1 MSQDVHAVPAGQA
14 ERTPLDRARRK
25 AFLRLLPLL
34 FICYVIAYID
44 RNNLAVAKLTMPNHL
59 DGFNNA
65 VIGFGAGMFFIGYFL
80 LEIPGSLIVER
91 WSARKWIC
99 RIMVTWG
106 IIAAAQAWIT
116 TPFQFYFARF
126 MLGLAE
132 AGFYPGVII
141 YLTHWFPRRDRAKAL
156 AWFFVGTPVA
166 MAVSPILSQPLINIG
181 ELDPKTGEYLVEPIL
196 GMVGWQWI
204 FIVWGI
210 PAVVLGIAVLF
221 LLTDRPHQAKWLTP
235 EERQALEEALAR
247 DKIEHPPAV
256 HLSWWKALGYRP
268 VVLLALAYFCVVTGN
283 YAVET
288 FLPSMLRDWYDLDIN
303 KVLWLVV
310 LPPLGSLAGQ
320 LVVGWNSDRTGER
333 RWHAA
338 GPILLA
344 VASVAGIVVSVTLS
358 GPLGLTLGLF
368 VLAAAGLKSYLPAF
382 WALPSLILIESA
394 AASSI
399 GFINSVGNLG
409 GFAGPYILGALKES
423 TGSYLPGLIYIT
435 VSMTVAAS
443 ILLSLSLG
451 RRPALAAI
459 AGTDAAG
466 GIAPDHETVS
476 PAPLASANGD
486 EPHWTRLTGT
496 DPVAE
501 PVEPTPPDEAEPS

>member
-1 MSQDVHAVPAGQA
+1 MAQDRPLQTVGQT
-14 ERTPLDRARRK
+14 EPTPLDRARRK

-44 RNNLAVAKLTMPNHL
+44 RNNIAVAKLTMPNHL
-59 DGFNNA
+59 DGFNDA

-106 IIAAAQAWIT
+106 IIAAAQAWVT
-116 TPFQFYFARF
+116 TPTQFYFARF

-166 MAVSPILSQPLINIG
+166 MIVSPILSQPLINIG
-181 ELDPKTGEYLVEPIL
+181 ELDPETGEYLIAPIL
-196 GMVGWQWI
+196 GLVGWQWI

-210 PAVVLGIAVLF
+210 PAVVLGIVVL
-221 LLTDRPHQAKWLTP
+221 LVLTDRPHQARWLTP
-235 EERQALEEALAR
+235 EERHALEEALAR
-247 DKIEHPPAV
+247 DKIEHPPAA

-288 FLPSMLRDWYDLDIN
+288 FLPSMLKEWYKLNIN
-303 KVLWLVV
+303 DVLWLVV
-310 LPPLGSLAGQ
+310 LPPLGSLVGQ
-320 LVVGWNSDRTGER
+320 LVVGWSSDRAGER

-344 VASVAGIVVSVTLS
+344 AASVAGIVATVTLD
-358 GPLGLTLGLF
+358 GPLGLTLALF
-368 VLAAAGLKSYLPAF
+368 VLAATGLKSYLPAF

-394 AASSI
+394 AASSV

-409 GFAGPYILGALKES
+409 GFVGPYILGSLKEA

-435 VSMTVAAS
+435 VSMTLAAL

-459 AGTDAAG
+459 PGTNREG
-466 GIAPDHETVS
+466 GIVPDHEAISPRSPVS
-476 PAPLASANGD
+476 VDGTN
-486 EPHWTRLTGT
+486 PHWVSLTGS
-496 DPVAE
+496 DPIAE
-501 PVEPTPPDEAEPS
+501 PLDPIPPDEAEPS